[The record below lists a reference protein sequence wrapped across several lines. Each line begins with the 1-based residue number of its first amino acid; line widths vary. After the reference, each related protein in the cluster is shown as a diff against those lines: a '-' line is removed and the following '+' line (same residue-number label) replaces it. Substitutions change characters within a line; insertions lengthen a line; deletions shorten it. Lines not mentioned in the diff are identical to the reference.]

1 MIDPVKLYKFL
12 EKNSINKY
20 IGVPDSVLKN
30 FLSIIPKTKNF
41 ISNNEGS
48 AIAYGIGQYLSSK
61 KIPLIYLQNS
71 GLGNAINP
79 LISIAHKKVYS
90 NPLVL
95 LIGWR
100 GSPNSKDEPQHQAQG
115 EVTKAFLKLLGVKF
129 IVIKSDNDFAKIKK
143 LIKYAKKNATSVAIL
158 IENGILKKTNNKEK
172 SKQNKNN
179 SNIKRIKFL
188 EKLLLKINK
197 NTKIISTTGYTSREL
212 NHLRINQNLNNGTDF
227 YMVGGMGH
235 ASNVA
240 LGFSKNSDKKVLV
253 LDGDGSLLM
262 HLGSMVNCGVIGKK
276 NFKYIL
282 LNNSSH
288 ESVGSQKTLI
298 DKINLNFI
306 SKGFGFENYLEIKN
320 TKEIDKKIN
329 LLLKSKKKTFMN
341 VKIMEGSIKNLSR
354 PKNFIHI
361 NKKFMAILK

>member
-1 MIDPVKLYKFL
+1 MINPYKFYNFL
-12 EKNSINKY
+12 QKCNIEKY

-30 FLSIIPKTKNF
+30 FLSIIPKKKNF

-48 AIAYGIGQYLSSK
+48 AVAFGIGYHLSTK

-90 NPLVL
+90 IPLVL

-100 GSPNSKDEPQHQAQG
+100 GSPNSNDEPQHQAQG
-115 EVTKAFLKLLGVKF
+115 EVTKDFLKLLGIKF
-129 IVIKSDNDFAKIKK
+129 LVIKTNKDFLKIKD
-143 LIKYAKKNATSVAIL
+143 LIKYAKSKSKPIAIL
-158 IENGILKKTNNKEK
+158 VENGIFDKLSDKKNLDN
-172 SKQNKNN
+172 NN
-179 SNIKRIKFL
+179 SNIKRIFFL
-188 EKLLLKINK
+188 ESLLKNIN
-197 NTKIISTTGYTSREL
+197 NNSKIVSTTGYTSREL
-212 NHLRINQNLNNGTDF
+212 HQLRIDKNLTKGADF

-240 LGFSKNSDKKVLV
+240 LGFASYSKNKVFV

-262 HLGSMVNCGVIGKK
+262 HLGSMVNCGVLAKK
-276 NFKYIL
+276 NYKYIL

-298 DKINLNFI
+298 NKTNLKYL
-306 SKGFGFENYLEIKN
+306 SKGLGFENYIEIKN
-320 TKEIDKKIN
+320 KREIDSKLN
-329 LLLKSKKKTFMN
+329 FFLKSNKKTFLN
-341 VKIMEGSIKNLSR
+341 VRIMEGSVTNLSR
-354 PKNFIHI
+354 PKKFIKIKENFIKNH
-361 NKKFMAILK
+361 